1 MIILSI
7 LCVLCVVRLY
17 VATEKQNEDSP
28 LTFLIYA
35 AIPIVLISIFGM
47 FFTNHIRI
55 AKQQGF
61 QEGLEQNWEYTI
73 DTVWKHKKP

>member
-7 LCVLCVVRLY
+7 LCILCIIRLY
-17 VATEKQNEDSP
+17 VAAEKQNEDSP
-28 LTFLIYA
+28 LLFMVCAI
-35 AIPIVLISIFGM
+35 IPIALIAIFGM
-47 FFTNHIRI
+47 FFTNHMRI